1 MLFLSKEGEIMA
13 ERKTALEQYLF
24 TKKTLYELGPE
35 MSDEELKDFIGV
47 IDRKISENKRELRHN
62 TKVVALDIAS
72 ITAEFLA
79 GIGLFSSLFADGMV
93 KNVIFGISLSMFAVG
108 AIGHLVLKEKYDKVD
123 DVSKELI
130 KLKEYYQSIIDE
142 REEFR
147 DIFPDLA

>member
-1 MLFLSKEGEIMA
+1 
-13 ERKTALEQYLF
+13 
-24 TKKTLYELGPE
+24 
-35 MSDEELKDFIGV
+35 
-47 IDRKISENKRELRHN
+47 
-62 TKVVALDIAS
+62 
-72 ITAEFLA
+72 
-79 GIGLFSSLFADGMV
+79 MV

>member
-1 MLFLSKEGEIMA
+1 
-13 ERKTALEQYLF
+13 
-24 TKKTLYELGPE
+24 
-35 MSDEELKDFIGV
+35 
-47 IDRKISENKRELRHN
+47 
-62 TKVVALDIAS
+62 
-72 ITAEFLA
+72 
-79 GIGLFSSLFADGMV
+79 
-93 KNVIFGISLSMFAVG
+93 MFAVG